1 MIKDIQALAQ
11 SMEQDIIRF
20 RRELHQIPEIGYEL
34 PKTAAYVEEK
44 LREIGIESIRTGI
57 CGYGIVAEIAG
68 NPDGKTIALRAD
80 MDALPVLEETGCEY
94 ASVHEGV
101 MHACGH
107 DGHTAMLLG
116 AAKLLWENRAQLN
129 GTVRLI
135 FQPAEEGYV
144 PGGAH
149 DMVDAGVLDGVDAI
163 YAIHLSPTEKAGTVA
178 FNMETAMS
186 GMNSFTLELIGKGG
200 HGSMPH
206 KCIDAITLSAQV
218 INNIQYIV
226 SRQSD
231 PLEPLVITI
240 GTIQGGTRWNIIC
253 DSVTVNGTM
262 RSYNQQ
268 VRERAIRDLENCIRC
283 ACENVGAAYKLNV
296 ELVVPPLI
304 NHRSA
309 TELLKDTLENSLGKD
324 RVKIMDKPSQVS
336 EDFAYFL
343 YQVPGAIMW
352 LGCCSGEETGYAL
365 HHPKFNMD
373 EGALK
378 TGVTALAAIADR
390 FLDDNKQL
398 SFDIS

>member
-1 MIKDIQALAQ
+1 MINDIQKLAQ
-11 SMEQDIIRF
+11 SIEQEIIGF
-20 RRELHQIPEIGYEL
+20 RRDLHQIPEIGYEL
-34 PKTAAYVEEK
+34 PKTAAYVEQK
-44 LREIGIESIRTGI
+44 LREFGIESVRTGI
-57 CGYGIVAEIAG
+57 CGYGITADIVG
-68 NPDGKTIALRAD
+68 NPSGKTIALRAD
-80 MDALPVLEETGCEY
+80 MDALPVSEETGCDY
-94 ASVHEGV
+94 ASAHEGV

-116 AAKLLWENRAQLN
+116 AAKLLWEQRAQLN

-144 PGGAH
+144 PGGAY
-149 DMVDAGVLDGVDAI
+149 DMIDAGVLEGVDAI
-163 YAIHLSPTEKAGTVA
+163 YAIHLSPTEAAGTIA
-178 FNMETAMS
+178 FNMGTAMS

-262 RSYNQQ
+262 RSYNPQ
-268 VRERAIRDLENCIRC
+268 VRERALKDLENCIRC
-283 ACENVGAAYKLNV
+283 ACDNVGATYKLKV
-296 ELVVPPLI
+296 DMVVPPLI

-309 TELLKDTLENSLGKD
+309 TELLKTTLEASLGKD
-324 RVKIMDKPSQVS
+324 KVKIMDKPSQVS
-336 EDFAYFL
+336 EDFAYYL

-352 LGCCSGEETGYAL
+352 LGCCAGEDTGYAL

-373 EGALK
+373 ESVLK
-378 TGVTALAAIADR
+378 TGVTALMTIADR
-390 FLDDNKQL
+390 FLDEDVEL
-398 SFDIS
+398 ASDI